1 MSTKTNKLKMNRRRF
16 FGASAVATMG
26 FQVVPNRVFGANS
39 RLAVAGIGAGG
50 KGRAD
55 ITGAAKAGADIVA
68 LCDVDDDRGANM
80 FKAHP
85 KAKRFKDF
93 RVMLEKMGK
102 SIDACTISTPDHTHA
117 VATSL
122 AMKMGKHCYTQKPL
136 THNVYEARHL
146 TKLAAETGVAT
157 QMGNQAHAG
166 EPIRRAVELVRA
178 GIIGNVTEAHI
189 WTNRPIWPQ
198 GMKVRPAKADT
209 PKGLDWDN
217 WLGPAPF
224 REYGKGYV
232 PFAWRGWWDFGTGAL
247 GDMACHIMDMAWWSL
262 ELGAPSSVK
271 AQHGGNSVE
280 SAPNWAVID
289 YQFGYRGKRPPV
301 KLVWYDGMKNGLQNG
316 PSLETTDGV
325 KMVKKG
331 KGAFGSVL
339 IGDKGRMFFNRRS
352 TEWLITGRDEDEV
365 QQIEAETEKSIP
377 RTKDNYAEWVDAA
390 TGKGHKPLSRFE
402 IAGPFTEMVLLGNLA
417 IRASEEVKWDAK
429 ELRSTNS
436 EKANRYVRAEY
447 RKGWKL

>member
-1 MSTKTNKLKMNRRRF
+1 MNRRRF
-16 FGASAVATMG
+16 LRASAVATMG
-26 FQVVPNRVFGANS
+26 FQVVPSRVFGANS

-198 GMKVRPAKADT
+198 GMKARPAKADI

-217 WLGPAPF
+217 WLGPVPF

-247 GDMACHIMDMAWWSL
+247 GDMACHIMDLSL
-262 ELGAPSSVK
+262 I
-271 AQHGGNSVE
+271 H
-280 SAPNWAVID
+280 I
-289 YQFGYRGKRPPV
+289 
-301 KLVWYDGMKNGLQNG
+301 
-316 PSLETTDGV
+316 
-325 KMVKKG
+325 
-331 KGAFGSVL
+331 
-339 IGDKGRMFFNRRS
+339 
-352 TEWLITGRDEDEV
+352 
-365 QQIEAETEKSIP
+365 
-377 RTKDNYAEWVDAA
+377 
-390 TGKGHKPLSRFE
+390 
-402 IAGPFTEMVLLGNLA
+402 
-417 IRASEEVKWDAK
+417 
-429 ELRSTNS
+429 
-436 EKANRYVRAEY
+436 
-447 RKGWKL
+447 